1 ITPIFFDNVPASFQ
15 STCVPPRSEAS
26 SGDIQRAE
34 AGAAPARG
42 LVTRTRATAGHYD
55 PDDVGAAAVERR
67 KASAPIARGTGT
79 SRKRPLACLAHTPKC
94 GLSHGRTSAFSALR
108 SLFGGR
114 QKEAPPGAPKGR
126 KSDPRDQRSV
136 GCLTM

>member
-1 ITPIFFDNVPASFQ
+1 ITLPFLDSVPALFQ

-34 AGAAPARG
+34 AGAAPAGG

-94 GLSHGRTSAFSALR
+94 GLSHGRTSAFPALR
-108 SLFGGR
+108 SLY
-114 QKEAPPGAPKGR
+114 
-126 KSDPRDQRSV
+126 
-136 GCLTM
+136 